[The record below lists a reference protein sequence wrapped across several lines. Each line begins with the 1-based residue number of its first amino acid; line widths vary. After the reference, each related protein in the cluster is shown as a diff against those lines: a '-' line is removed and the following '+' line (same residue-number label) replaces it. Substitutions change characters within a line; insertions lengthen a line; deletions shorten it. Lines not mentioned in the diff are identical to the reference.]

1 MQEYVAYKGRVFQ
14 IEWYFAE
21 NGKSQPLEY
30 AEGLSQKDRVKLA
43 TLLRLMGDIGKI
55 RGQDKFRNE
64 GDQIYAFK
72 PQPHRF
78 LCFFM
83 KGKKIIITNAFHK
96 KQQKIP
102 KSEKERAIRARND
115 YLKRVDEHT
124 YYE

>member
-1 MQEYVAYKGRVFQ
+1 
-14 IEWYFAE
+14 
-21 NGKSQPLEY
+21 
-30 AEGLSQKDRVKLA
+30 
-43 TLLRLMGDIGKI
+43 
-55 RGQDKFRNE
+55 
-64 GDQIYAFK
+64 
-72 PQPHRF
+72 
-78 LCFFM
+78 M